1 MGLDNHRQATGQD
14 SGECPKTVT
23 HALQISEHSEI
34 SRHAENHV
42 KHFIVFKMHYGF
54 QHILKFSF
62 QYALQ
67 ISEHSEIF
75 KMLFQDVFN
84 TFQT

>member
-1 MGLDNHRQATGQD
+1 MPSQ
-14 SGECPKTVT
+14 KTLMILVNEKGINYYYNYYYYNT
-23 HALQISEHSEI
+23 LFQYAY
-34 SRHAENHV
+34 N
-42 KHFIVFKMHYGF
+42 MHYRF

-62 QYALQ
+62 QHALQ

>member
-1 MGLDNHRQATGQD
+1 ML
-14 SGECPKTVT
+14 KTMSK
-23 HALQISEHSEI
+23 ISK
-34 SRHAENHV
+34 HV
-42 KHFIVFKMHYGF
+42 ERVFKMHYRF
-54 QHILKFSF
+54 QRMLKFSF
-62 QYALQ
+62 QHALQ